1 MSEITV
7 FKAKIIV
14 TMDAN
19 RPNTSHVAVRD
30 GMILAV
36 GGADC
41 ADAWGASTLDTRLA
55 DAVLMPGFVEGHA
68 HMMAGSVWNYAYAG
82 YHDRIDPDGKM
93 WRGMGEIGQVI
104 ARLSEYQQGLGADE
118 PLIGWGFDPIFLPM
132 ERLNKSHLDAIS
144 SERPIAIIYSNF
156 HLMCV
161 NSKALELAQY
171 TAQSNVEGLRIGD
184 DGQPTGELLEM
195 AAMFPVMRRLGIDF
209 RKLTQQEA
217 AMRSYGQVACRA
229 GVTTVTDLFSSLED
243 DDLAQMLRVTA
254 QPDFPVRIVPALGAV
269 SVEPDDIARKALAMK
284 DKSTDMLRLG
294 AVKLMTDGSIQGWTA
309 RTKWPHYVGGQPNG
323 LWNTAPE
330 QIRQLV
336 DVLHKAGV
344 QMHIHV
350 NGDEASQVAID
361 AIEAAMVDHQRAD
374 HRHVLQHCQMM
385 GSDQFRRCAALGICT
400 NLFPNHIY
408 YFGDQHVALTI
419 GQERAERMDACRAA
433 LDAGVNIAIH
443 SDAPVTPMAPLFT
456 AWCAVNR
463 LTGSGGFWGRL
474 SGSPRLRRSERSRW
488 GRPIR

>member
-19 RPNTSHVAVRD
+19 RPNASHVAVRD

-118 PLIGWGFDPIFLPM
+118 SLIGWGFDPIFLPM

-294 AVKLMTDGSIQGWTA
+294 AVKLMTDFCS
-309 RTKWPHYVGGQPNG
+309 
-323 LWNTAPE
+323 
-330 QIRQLV
+330 
-336 DVLHKAGV
+336 
-344 QMHIHV
+344 
-350 NGDEASQVAID
+350 
-361 AIEAAMVDHQRAD
+361 
-374 HRHVLQHCQMM
+374 
-385 GSDQFRRCAALGICT
+385 
-400 NLFPNHIY
+400 
-408 YFGDQHVALTI
+408 
-419 GQERAERMDACRAA
+419 
-433 LDAGVNIAIH
+433 
-443 SDAPVTPMAPLFT
+443 
-456 AWCAVNR
+456 
-463 LTGSGGFWGRL
+463 
-474 SGSPRLRRSERSRW
+474 
-488 GRPIR
+488 